1 MSDSTEVLKGE
12 LKSAQEEIERL
23 HAACEKRGFNSRET
37 KDIFGRTFPLPVDAE
52 HKATGL
58 YVTNFSQPHMRA
70 FHASWLGFF
79 ATFFSTFAAAPLGPY
94 IRRVNPNMPNG
105 ISKANWADA
114 NIASVAG
121 TIVFR
126 FMMGTICD
134 KFGPRRGLALL
145 LVMTC
150 PAIVGIAFVS
160 GPVGFIV
167 CRCIIGCSL
176 ASFVACQVWC
186 SQHFSKSVIGIVN
199 GTSGGWGNLGGGITT
214 LVMVPV
220 FYSAFFAATDNVD
233 LSWRLCFIVP
243 LVLHLASA
251 ALVMSGR
258 DLPDGNYG
266 ELETSGAKQKG
277 SALTATKIGWTNVNA
292 WVLFITYGF
301 CFGVELTMTNVAP
314 LYFHDYHGM
323 SPAIASVLA
332 SIFGLVN
339 LVARSLGGIT
349 SDWANAKAGMRGRIW
364 ALWLFQSIE
373 GALCCVMGAITMGMA
388 SPDDFPG
395 QEGTITGWTNV
406 WGEWYPVNGTAD
418 GFEMIGPCGASE
430 VLLTDEMKE
439 QLPAIFKPLSAVV
452 ITQPPSPYGGGDECI
467 SNSGTV
473 GVVVLV
479 VFLFS
484 VAVQMAEGLSFGV
497 VPYVSR
503 PALGVVNGMVGAGGN
518 LGAVITLSAF
528 FKGTGMRTD
537 VGLLYMGIT
546 IIAVTLLCLIVYF
559 PEHGG
564 MLFPAG
570 GLGKYNPQLWEP
582 AGGYRGADAMDYNN
596 VNLENMKT
604 SSTKELTKGSTKD
617 LKKEEAKQSK
627 AEQAA

>member
-1 MSDSTEVLKGE
+1 MF
-12 LKSAQEEIERL
+12 AP
-23 HAACEKRGFNSRET
+23 AALMPYLRRAPEDGGLGLSRT
-37 KDIFGRTFPLPVDAE
+37 HISISGACAVSLTIATRVAAGPLCD
-52 HKATGL
+52 L
-58 YVTNFSQPHMRA
+58 
-70 FHASWLGFF
+70 LGARKTACLLLIAGCPGIIALIF
-79 ATFFSTFAAAPLGPY
+79 ATTPEAL
-94 IRRVNPNMPNG
+94 I
-105 ISKANWADA
+105 
-114 NIASVAG
+114 VARLFIG
-121 TIVFR
+121 
-126 FMMGTICD
+126 C
-134 KFGPRRGLALL
+134 GLA
-145 LVMTC
+145 T
-150 PAIVGIAFVS
+150 FVT
-160 GPVGFIV
+160 
-167 CRCIIGCSL
+167 
-176 ASFVACQVWC
+176 CQVWC
-186 SQHFSKSVIGIVN
+186 SQFFAKNIV
-199 GTSGGWGNLGGGITT
+199 GTVNATAGGWGNLGGGITT

-258 DLPDGNYG
+258 DLHDGNYG

-537 VGLLYMGIT
+537 FGLLYMGIT

>member
-150 PAIVGIAFVS
+150 PAIIGIAFVS

-395 QEGTITGWTNV
+395 QEGTIVGWTNV

-439 QLPAIFKPLSAVV
+439 QLPPIFKPLSAVV
-452 ITQPPSPYGGGDECI
+452 ITQPPSPYGGGDACI

-546 IIAVTLLCLIVYF
+546 IIGVTLLCLVVYF

-564 MLFPAG
+564 MLFPPG
-570 GLGKYNPQLWEP
+570 SLGKYSPQLWEP

-596 VNLENMKT
+596 VNLENMKS